1 MPSNLV
7 KKGQESEWNKA
18 KALVKKQYPNIDT
31 GSSRYWKIVTS
42 IFKNMVGK
50 TKTKSNSELE
60 KTITK

>member
-18 KALVKKQYPNIDT
+18 KALVKKQYPNIDI